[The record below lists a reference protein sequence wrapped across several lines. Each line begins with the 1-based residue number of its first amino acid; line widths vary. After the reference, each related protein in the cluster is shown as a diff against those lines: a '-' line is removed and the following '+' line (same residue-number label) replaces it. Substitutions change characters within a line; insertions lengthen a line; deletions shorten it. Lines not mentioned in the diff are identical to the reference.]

1 MSGTALAASGG
12 RIKLSVLVAMER
24 SVAEAE
30 AMLTTSGGNLRRA
43 LE

>member
-1 MSGTALAASGG
+1 
-12 RIKLSVLVAMER
+12 VLVAMGR

-30 AMLTTSGGNLRRA
+30 AMLMASGGNLRRA